1 MSTYGGGFMVS
12 KATFNKLGQNWYQ
25 LTNKT
30 DETTMTK
37 KRDNWDMR
45 VIYLQDNI
53 NINFTIVDTQHLG
66 YRYLML
72 QILNDMN

>member
-1 MSTYGGGFMVS
+1 
-12 KATFNKLGQNWYQ
+12 
-25 LTNKT
+25 
-30 DETTMTK
+30 
-37 KRDNWDMR
+37 MR